1 MSLAE
6 IISDV
11 AARNEKGGIVDR
23 DAAVDQALPRVLA
36 DDMLV
41 EQIVRQHLSKS
52 IKQHLCRAQEAT
64 AKSFASGQRSLFDL
78 RPAHALDGTD
88 GIIKSTKALTR
99 IEFHGLIKM
108 RERQIA
114 DDQLYLARL
123 RHAAAETSLIWDKHP
138 NWQWGRVEDF
148 YSNLRRAA

>member
-11 AARNEKGGIVDR
+11 SSRNEKAGIVDR
-23 DAAVDQALPRVLA
+23 AAAIDQALPRVLA

-64 AKSFASGQRSLFDL
+64 VKSFGSGQGSLFEL
-78 RPAHALDGTD
+78 RPAYPLDGAD
-88 GIIKSTKALTR
+88 GIIKATRSMSR
-99 IEFHGLIKM
+99 IEFVGLIKM

-114 DDQLYLARL
+114 DDQLHLARL
-123 RHAAAETSLIWDKHP
+123 RHAASETSLIWDKHP
-138 NWQWGRVEDF
+138 DWSWGRVEDF
-148 YSNLRRAA
+148 YTGLKKAA

>member
-23 DAAVDQALPRVLA
+23 DAAINQALPRVLA

-64 AKSFASGQRSLFDL
+64 VKSFGYGQGSLFDL
-78 RPAHALDGTD
+78 RPAHALDGAD
-88 GIIKSTKALTR
+88 GIIKSTKALSR
-99 IEFHGLIKM
+99 IEFMGLIKM

-114 DDQLYLARL
+114 DDQIYLARL
-123 RHAAAETSLIWDKHP
+123 RHAAAETSLIWDRHP
-138 NWQWGRVEDF
+138 NWTWGRVEDF
-148 YSNLRRAA
+148 YASLKKAA

>member
-11 AARNEKGGIVDR
+11 AGRNEKAGVVDR
-23 DAAVDQALPRVLA
+23 AAAVDQALPRVLA

-64 AKSFASGQRSLFDL
+64 VKSFGSRQGSLFDL
-78 RPAHALDGTD
+78 RQAHALDGVD
-88 GIIKSTKALTR
+88 GIIKSTRAMNR

-123 RHAAAETSLIWDKHP
+123 RHAAAETSLIWNKHP
-138 NWQWGRVEDF
+138 DWPWGRVEDF
-148 YSNLRRAA
+148 YSNLQQAA